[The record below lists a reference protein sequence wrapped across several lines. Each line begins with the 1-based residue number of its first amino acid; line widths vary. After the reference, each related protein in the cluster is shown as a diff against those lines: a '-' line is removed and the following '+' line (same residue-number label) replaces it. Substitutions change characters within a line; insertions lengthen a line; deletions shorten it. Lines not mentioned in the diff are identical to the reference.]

1 MQAAEFRQFPSPRR
15 TSGRSAIV
23 TILALVASGGAISL
37 GWNAASTPSQTPTAS
52 ITPAAASPTPAAV
65 SAPVNR
71 DEEYRKLAIGTW
83 ETNRS
88 GRRVLVVNP
97 DGTATMDVTVEGV
110 WSYAVGER
118 IKLNINW
125 KIENEHVTFETVGG
139 EPVASVDVITSY
151 YGKRNEQPI
160 VELNATTFRLHD
172 NEPSEPDHVYTRIGT
187 TP

>member
-1 MQAAEFRQFPSPRR
+1 MHAAEIRQFQAPRR

-71 DEEYRKLAIGTW
+71 DEEYRKLAIGSW

-97 DGTATMDVTVEGV
+97 DGSQTPLIEGIPSPAAMDFDPTRNVILMPQLMQNTV
-110 WSYAVGER
+110 R
-118 IKLNINW
+118 IIPL
-125 KIENEHVTFETVGG
+125 
-139 EPVASVDVITSY
+139 P
-151 YGKRNEQPI
+151 
-160 VELNATTFRLHD
+160 
-172 NEPSEPDHVYTRIGT
+172 
-187 TP
+187 